1 MLISDDRANRLW
13 HAIISEAALGGSGYH
28 ITALNIKLA
37 KWIKHSSLALFLL
50 TNTLAHFL
58 CLKSR
63 CSTGATKHHSQIFS
77 GACKVWVFLKLGSRC
92 TDGDPHWGSCILIY
106 HDQLGAAQ
114 TWDGSMSQ
122 ELTFVSV
129 YWPRFI
135 DFVVTP
141 WLDFNFQRWN
151 LTKYRRNL
159 VSQGSETEIGE
170 FTSEQNIA
178 DLSPLLQ

>member
-13 HAIISEAALGGSGYH
+13 HAIISEALCVSGYH
-28 ITALNIKLA
+28 ITALNWQVDQTLLA
-37 KWIKHSSLALFLL
+37 RIISLDKYSGPFLVPQVQMQHRGHKTSLANILWSVQSLSL
-50 TNTLAHFL
+50 PETRI
-58 CLKSR
+58 SM
-63 CSTGATKHHSQIFS
+63 HSVP
-77 GACKVWVFLKLGSRC
+77 G
-92 TDGDPHWGSCILIY
+92 GDPHWGSCILIY

-135 DFVVTP
+135 DFVVTL

-170 FTSEQNIA
+170 FTPEQNIA
-178 DLSPLLQ
+178 DL